1 MSDASPTRGFALPG
15 LALGVATAATQI
27 EGGNADTNWHRWA
40 DQPGRIRDGSSPRR
54 AADHWNRVPQD
65 ILLLSELGIRDY
77 RMGLE
82 WARLEPSP
90 GRFDAAA
97 TSHYREELTALKDAA
112 DESGYAGV
120 SDQLAGDIATL
131 DALDAELA
139 ALLKRRQNGYF
150 SDADQIRLQEL
161 IDTREAI
168 EVKYRLSPA
177 DADGFDTIRQKLE
190 AEVARAQ
197 ARGKQDADVT
207 VYENAV
213 VAAAQGLAAMN
224 AEIDA
229 QYDKE
234 YALIQLIEDSTE
246 RQNAME
252 ALNAKYN
259 ENRRNAALEYAALL
273 SDVVPKVWAQADIQQ
288 AASDV
293 DTLTQKLREYS
304 AAGETEKPAL
314 LEDLSAIAAA
324 MDEGAMTEYLAMLT
338 QIQSLLDS
346 GLSESEI
353 QAMFPE
359 IDFTTA
365 LEQIAAIQTFLNN
378 REVELPGLAEMFG
391 DALPEEVLTIAT
403 DLDMTGAQE
412 RWDAFA
418 ADPGA
423 ITTDAIIAELREDE
437 RGEMLV
443 VEGASGSVIRM
454 RRAEN

>member
-1 MSDASPTRGFALPG
+1 M
-15 LALGVATAATQI
+15 
-27 EGGNADTNWHRWA
+27 
-40 DQPGRIRDGSSPRR
+40 
-54 AADHWNRVPQD
+54 
-65 ILLLSELGIRDY
+65 
-77 RMGLE
+77 
-82 WARLEPSP
+82 
-90 GRFDAAA
+90 
-97 TSHYREELTALKDAA
+97 
-112 DESGYAGV
+112 
-120 SDQLAGDIATL
+120 
-131 DALDAELA
+131 
-139 ALLKRRQNGYF
+139 
-150 SDADQIRLQEL
+150 
-161 IDTREAI
+161 
-168 EVKYRLSPA
+168 
-177 DADGFDTIRQKLE
+177 
-190 AEVARAQ
+190 ARAQ

-234 YALIQLIEDSTE
+234 YALIQLMEDSTE

-259 ENRRNAALEYAALL
+259 ENRRNAALEYAELL

-293 DTLTQKLREYS
+293 DTLTRKLREYS

-378 REVELPGLAEMFG
+378 RELELPGLAEMFG

-412 RWDAFA
+412 RWDTFA

-437 RGEMLV
+437 NTKRVQPQVEAFIAKYTEV
-443 VEGASGSVIRM
+443 PEGADKAELTPEGIDCLRQRIRGGDHRRGRVRPDARERHRHGQRLQGAGRGSRYLHPETRRDYRVHLRLSGAKRRGHQRPDPGRDHRVCDGLSGDHR
-454 RRAEN
+454 RRADHGAHSG